1 MKSMKNKVS
10 DMKKTT
16 NWKLTI
22 NMICKQE
29 KVTERTEKSAVLWK
43 TDEKADYSYLLK
55 YIQRLKMCMN
65 MYKRF
70 VFLYNMFSLSR
81 LLVNLKDSCFG
92 LLFFFFSENGTF
104 LPWNPFTDLSLRSDY
119 VFSSFM
125 VYFSYFSVF

>member
-1 MKSMKNKVS
+1 
-10 DMKKTT
+10 
-16 NWKLTI
+16 
-22 NMICKQE
+22 MICKQE
-29 KVTERTEKSAVLWK
+29 KVTERTEKSAVLRK
-43 TDEKADYSYLLK
+43 TDEKADNSYLLK

-104 LPWNPFTDLSLRSDY
+104 LPRNPFTDLSLRSDY